1 VVRSVGGS
9 VGLMDGGEV
18 VGGGVG
24 LMDGDEV
31 VGLGVASTIVVV
43 IVAFVDNDGGVGFFD
58 GSEVVP

>member
-1 VVRSVGGS
+1 
-9 VGLMDGGEV
+9 MDGGEV